1 MAIAG
6 TMDKVN
12 QEILIALQKNGRYS
26 YNKLAQKLGIKA
38 ITVAKRV
45 ETMLRDDVI
54 AINAV
59 PNPDILGYKVQAV
72 ICLDV
77 EIPELDGVCSRL
89 VNNPNISSVSTTFG
103 RYDLIIFAEYRDF
116 EMLNKLV
123 REEIA
128 NIKGI
133 KSIETFIISDTK
145 KRYAGVFST
154 NSRAERPIAVDE
166 IDEALIS
173 ELRTNGRATFI
184 ALADKLDISPAT
196 VSRRVDYL
204 TRKKAIQI
212 TVVPNP
218 TKMGRS
224 VVAFLGL
231 QVDLKK
237 INEICTRLSSF
248 PQVPTVLTLLNGYNI
263 LTVVTEPNLQELF
276 KFITN
281 EIAVI
286 RGVQNIETLIRAE
299 FRKRTYL
306 GFDLEERL
314 HHLLDDN
321 ADLYIK

>member
-1 MAIAG
+1 
-6 TMDKVN
+6 MDKIN

-26 YNKLAQKLGIKA
+26 YNKLAKKLGVKA

-45 ETMLRDDVI
+45 ETMLKDDVI

-59 PNPDILGYKVQAV
+59 PNPVILGYNVMAV

-77 EIPELDGVCSRL
+77 EIPELDNVCSKL

-103 RYDLIIFAEYRDF
+103 RYDAILFAEYRDF

-123 REEIA
+123 REEIV
-128 NIKGI
+128 NIKGV
-133 KSIETFIISDTK
+133 KAIETFIISNTK
-145 KRYAGVFST
+145 KRNLGLFNT
-154 NSRAERPIAVDE
+154 DLRPEKPLEIDK

-173 ELRTNGRATFI
+173 ELRANGRATFI
-184 ALADKLDISPAT
+184 TLASKLGISPAT

-204 TRKKAIQI
+204 IRKKAIQI

-218 TKMGRS
+218 TKMGNTI
-224 VVAFLGL
+224 VAFLGI
-231 QVDLKK
+231 QVDLKR
-237 INEICTRLSSF
+237 INEICSHLSSY
-248 PQVPTVLTLLNGYNI
+248 PQMPAVMTLMNGYNI
-263 LTVVTEPNLQELF
+263 FTVVSHPNLQALF
-276 KFITN
+276 KFIKD

-286 RGVQNIETLIRAE
+286 KGVQNIETLIRAE

-314 HHLLDDN
+314 HHLPGDN
-321 ADLYIK
+321 IELYIK